1 MIGARKVVFD
11 IWKQIKAKSFSSV
24 YLLYGTEPYLIN
36 ETKQLLI
43 NHALLPEELDFNLS
57 TYDLEETPIE
67 VAIEDA
73 ETFPFMGERRL
84 IILHNPYF
92 LTADKGKAKVEH
104 QLNVLENYLKDPAP
118 YTILVFSGAYEK
130 LDERKKLTKQ
140 IKKNAAVLEAK
151 QLNEKELHVWMRDRA
166 SKNGVQIDEEAI
178 NLLLTLSGMNLFM
191 LTSEMD
197 KLALYGNDEKRITV
211 EMVDQLVSRSLE
223 QNIFTLVDKVVH
235 RDIEA
240 ALRIFYDLL
249 KLNEEPIKI
258 LAVITNQF
266 RLIYQVKELSRRG
279 YGQNQMAGYIKT
291 HPFRVKLAAGQARLF
306 SEEEL
311 SQIMDVLAEAD
322 YQMKTGGMN
331 KQLLIELFLFKLNK
345 RDIEV
350 L

>member
-1 MIGARKVVFD
+1 MVFD